1 MTREFLG
8 LRARDFQDI
17 VFVWAKTYR
26 EIFKSVLVYL

>member
-17 VFVWAKTYR
+17 VLYEQKLIGRF
-26 EIFKSVLVYL
+26 LNLC